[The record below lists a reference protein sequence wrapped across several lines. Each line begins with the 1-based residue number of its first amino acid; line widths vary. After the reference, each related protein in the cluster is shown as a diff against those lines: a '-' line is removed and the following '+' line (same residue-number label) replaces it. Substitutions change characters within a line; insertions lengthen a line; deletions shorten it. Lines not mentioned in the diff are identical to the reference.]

1 MSSSSRPGRASISP
15 FRSRRTSAAG
25 GGAGVAAAAHPPP
38 ARTSSGG
45 RPSTPSSS
53 SSAAGGGRPT
63 TPSSSSAGGRPTTP
77 SAAFARST
85 TPSSGRPTTPSS
97 ASSRAAGRA
106 PPVAAVDAANA
117 KENIMVTV
125 RFRPL
130 SPREINKGDEVAWYA
145 DGDNM
150 VRNEYNPSIAYAF
163 DKVFGPATT
172 TRHVYDIAAQHVVSG
187 AMEGINGTV
196 FAYGVT
202 SSGKTH
208 TMHTPGREF
217 LLRVS
222 YLEIYNEVINDLL
235 DPIGQN
241 LRIREDAQGTYVE
254 GIKEEVVL
262 SPAHALS
269 LIASGEEHRHVG
281 SNNFNLVSSRSH
293 TIFTLTIE
301 SSPSGENDEGEVKLS
316 QLNLID
322 LAGSES
328 SKTETTGLRRKEGS
342 YINKSLLTLGTVIA
356 KLTDGKATHIPYRDS
371 KLTRLL
377 QSSLSGHG
385 RISLICTVTPA
396 SSNSEETH
404 NTLKFAHRSK
414 HIEIKA
420 SQNKI
425 IDEKSLIKKYQKE
438 ITCLKEELQQLRRGM
453 MGNGY
458 IPPTDQEDLVSLKL
472 QLEAGQVKLQSRLE
486 EEEEAKAALMGR
498 IQRLTKLILVS
509 TKSSISSNV
518 SGKASLRRRHSF
530 GEDELAY
537 LPDRKR
543 EYSMEDDDVS
553 LDSEFSVEGKLDS
566 NNPDESLRFDRR
578 NRRRGM
584 LGWFKL
590 KKSDQ
595 LSGLSTS
602 VDSESTASG
611 SPSFSRSSQQKHP
624 LLDLKDGRRK
634 SMTRKGDDPAL
645 TDSFPGRTQAGDLF
659 SAASRAR
666 HHLPSG
672 TTIVDQIDLL
682 QEQVKMLAGEVALCT
697 SSLKRLSEQAAN
709 NPDDSQIQEQIEKLK
724 NEIDEKKSHIRV
736 LEQRMAQSL
745 ETTEDPAIRTEMS
758 QTFSKLSTQLS
769 EKTFEL
775 EIMSADNRI
784 LQDQLQAKVSENAEL
799 VETVAQ
805 LRQEIDNLLKTAK
818 NEDNVASMQS
828 SEPSSTSSNPRDL
841 ANEVASHS
849 KMPSRT
855 TEDHTESPLK
865 SQVLLQAA
873 EIENLK
879 LDKLRLAEEKD
890 GLEIHSQK
898 LAEESSYAKE
908 LAAAAAVELK
918 NLAEEVTRLS
928 YENAKLNADLAAAKD
943 QTRSSIQSDTKRR
956 DQENGIFVEE
966 LQKELVA
973 SCQREAVLED
983 TLSQRARRESE
994 LLKVIEDAKCREHD
1008 LENELANM
1016 WMLVAELKKENSQE
1030 DLFQFKATQNGYHS
1044 SKSDTGRMMSGME
1057 ASDNRNWDGVSVSTY
1072 EEAKAAYNVQRRRC
1086 KELEGIVSRLKGEDL
1101 RGLDVKV
1108 LEELQNF
1115 HVEALSK
1122 ICQEKIWA
1130 GRSRNKHY
1138 RSDPKIKLKARET
1151 RKLLAYD

>member
-1 MSSSSRPGRASISP
+1 MSSSRSTRSSMSP
-15 FRSRRTSAAG
+15 FRSRRSAP
-25 GGAGVAAAAHPPP
+25 AAAAAAPPPP

-45 RPSTPSSS
+45 RPSTPSSTASARPTTPS
-53 SSAAGGGRPT
+53 STSGGRPATPSAAFARPT
-63 TPSSSSAGGRPTTP
+63 TPSSSARP
-77 SAAFARST
+77 A
-85 TPSSGRPTTPSS
+85 TPSSTASARPTTPSS
-97 ASSRAAGRA
+97 VSSRAAGRA
-106 PPVAAVDAANA
+106 PLVDAASA

-130 SPREINKGDEVAWYA
+130 SPREISKGDEVAWYA

-150 VRNEYNPSIAYAF
+150 VRNEYNLSIAYAF

-172 TRHVYDIAAQHVVSG
+172 TRHVYDVAAQHVVSG
-187 AMEGINGTV
+187 AMQGINGTV

-208 TMHTPGREF
+208 TMHGEQKSPGIIPLAVKDVFSIIQDTPGREF

-235 DPIGQN
+235 DPTGQN

-281 SNNFNLVSSRSH
+281 SNNFNLFSSRSH

-301 SSPSGENDEGEVKLS
+301 SSPSGESDAAEEVKLS

-414 HIEIKA
+414 HVEIKA

-438 ITCLKEELQQLRRGM
+438 ITSLKEELQQLRRGM
-453 MGNGY
+453 MGNGC
-458 IPPTDQEDLVSLKL
+458 ILPTDQEDLVNLKL

-486 EEEEAKAALMGR
+486 QEEEAKAALMGR

-509 TKSSISSNV
+509 TKSSISSSV
-518 SGKASLRRRHSF
+518 SGKTNLRRRHSF
-530 GEDELAY
+530 GEDELVY

-543 EYSMEDDDVS
+543 EYFADDDDIS
-553 LDSEFSVEGKLDS
+553 LDSELSLEGKLDS
-566 NNPDESLRFDRR
+566 NNPDESARFDRR
-578 NRRRGM
+578 NRKRGM

-595 LSGLSTS
+595 LSGLSSS
-602 VDSESTASG
+602 VDGDSNASG
-611 SPSFSRSSQQKHP
+611 SPSCSKSSQQKNL

-634 SMTRKGDDPAL
+634 SMTRKGDDTTLA
-645 TDSFPGRTQAGDLF
+645 DSFLERTQAGDLF

-666 HHLPSG
+666 HPLPSG

-709 NPDDSQIQEQIEKLK
+709 NPDDVQIQEQIEKLK
-724 NEIDEKKSHIRV
+724 DEIAEKKSHIHL
-736 LEQRMAQSL
+736 LEQRMVQSL
-745 ETTEDPAIRTEMS
+745 ETTEDPATKTELS

-784 LQDQLQAKVSENAEL
+784 LQDQLQAKVTENVEL
-799 VETVAQ
+799 QETVAQ
-805 LRQEIDNLLKTAK
+805 LRQEISSMKAAK
-818 NEDNVASMQS
+818 SEDSFASVQS
-828 SEPSSTSSNPRDL
+828 SEPSTASTDTRDNTNEISNH
-841 ANEVASHS
+841 AN
-849 KMPSRT
+849 MPSRT
-855 TEDHTESPLK
+855 TEGNESGLI
-865 SQVLLQAA
+865 SQVLKQAS
-873 EIENLK
+873 EIESLK
-879 LDKLRLAEEKD
+879 QDNLRLAEEKD

-908 LAAAAAVELK
+908 LASAAAIELK

-928 YENAKLNADLAAAKD
+928 YENAKLNADLAAAKE
-943 QTRSSIQSDTKRR
+943 QTASVSRSNIHNDTKRR
-956 DQENGIFVEE
+956 DHENGILVEE

-983 TLSQRARRESE
+983 TLSQKDRRENE
-994 LLKVIEDAKCREHD
+994 LLKIIDDTKCHEHE
-1008 LENELANM
+1008 LENELASM
-1016 WMLVAELKKENSQE
+1016 WVLVSKIKKESSQE
-1030 DLFQFKATQNGYHS
+1030 DVFEFKAKQNGFHS
-1044 SKSDTGRMMSGME
+1044 SKTDGGRLASEMQ
-1057 ASDNRNWDGVSVSTY
+1057 ASDNGSWGGLSTI
-1072 EEAKAAYNVQRRRC
+1072 EEARAAYNFERRRC
-1086 KELEGIVSRLKGEDL
+1086 KELEGVVSRLKGEDL

-1115 HVEALSK
+1115 HVEALSR
-1122 ICQEKIWA
+1122 ICQEKMA
-1130 GRSRNKHY
+1130 SQV
-1138 RSDPKIKLKARET
+1138 L
-1151 RKLLAYD
+1151 

>member
-1 MSSSSRPGRASISP
+1 MSSSKPTRSSISP
-15 FRSRRTSAAG
+15 FRSRRSAPAASAAG
-25 GGAGVAAAAHPPP
+25 PPP
-38 ARTSSGG
+38 AARTSSGG
-45 RPSTPSSS
+45 RPSTPSSTASARPTTPS
-53 SSAAGGGRPT
+53 SSGGRPANPSAAFARPT
-63 TPSSSSAGGRPTTP
+63 TPSSSSARP
-77 SAAFARST
+77 A
-85 TPSSGRPTTPSS
+85 TPSSTASARPTTPSS
-97 ASSRAAGRA
+97 ISSRASGRA
-106 PPVAAVDAANA
+106 PLVDAANA

-150 VRNEYNPSIAYAF
+150 VRNEYNLSIAYAF

-172 TRHVYDIAAQHVVSG
+172 TRHVYDVAAQHVVSG
-187 AMEGINGTV
+187 AMQGINGTV

-208 TMHTPGREF
+208 TMHGEQKSPGIIPLAVKDVFSIIQDTPGREF

-235 DPIGQN
+235 DPTGQN

-301 SSPSGENDEGEVKLS
+301 SSPSGENEAEEVKLS

-377 QSSLSGHG
+377 QFSLSGHG

-438 ITCLKEELQQLRRGM
+438 ISSLKEELQQLRRGM
-453 MGNGY
+453 MGNGG
-458 IPPTDQEDLVSLKL
+458 ILPTDQEDLVNLKL

-486 EEEEAKAALMGR
+486 QEEEAKAALMSR

-518 SGKASLRRRHSF
+518 SGKTNLRRRHSF
-530 GEDELAY
+530 GEDELVY

-543 EYSMEDDDVS
+543 EYFVDDDDVS
-553 LDSEFSVEGKLDS
+553 LDSELSLEGKFDL
-566 NNPDESLRFDRR
+566 NNPDESARFGRR
-578 NRRRGM
+578 NRKRGM

-595 LSGLSTS
+595 LSGLSSS
-602 VDSESTASG
+602 VDGDSTASG
-611 SPSFSRSSQQKHP
+611 SPSCSKSSQQKHL

-645 TDSFPGRTQAGDLF
+645 ADSFLERTQAGDLF
-659 SAASRAR
+659 SAAPRAR
-666 HHLPSG
+666 HPLPSG

-697 SSLKRLSEQAAN
+697 SSLKRLTEQATN
-709 NPDDSQIQEQIEKLK
+709 NPDDLQIQEQIEKLK
-724 NEIDEKKSHIRV
+724 DEITEKKSHIHM
-736 LEQRMAQSL
+736 LEQRMVQSL
-745 ETTEDPAIRTEMS
+745 ETTEDPTIRTELS

-784 LQDQLQAKVSENAEL
+784 LQDQLQAKVTENAEL
-799 VETVAQ
+799 QETVAR
-805 LRQEIDNLLKTAK
+805 LRQEISNLSKAAK
-818 NEDNVASMQS
+818 SEDSFASVQS
-828 SEPSSTSSNPRDL
+828 SEPSTASTDTRDQ
-841 ANEVASHS
+841 ANEVSSHAN
-849 KMPSRT
+849 MPSRT
-855 TEDHTESPLK
+855 TDLNESGFI
-865 SQVLLQAA
+865 SQVLKQAS
-873 EIENLK
+873 EIESLK
-879 LDKLRLAEEKD
+879 QENLRLVEEKD
-890 GLEIHSQK
+890 GLEVHTQK

-908 LAAAAAVELK
+908 LASAAAVELK

-928 YENAKLNADLAAAKD
+928 YENAKLNADLAAAKELNASMS
-943 QTRSSIQSDTKRR
+943 RSNIHADPKRR
-956 DQENGIFVEE
+956 DHESGILVEE

-983 TLSQRARRESE
+983 TLSQKDRRESE
-994 LLKVIEDAKCREHD
+994 LLKIIDDAKCREHE
-1008 LENELANM
+1008 LENELASL
-1016 WMLVAELKKENSQE
+1016 WALISKIKKENSQQDVFE
-1030 DLFQFKATQNGYHS
+1030 FKAKQNGFHS
-1044 SKSDTGRMMSGME
+1044 SKTDSGRLVSEMP
-1057 ASDNRNWDGVSVSTY
+1057 APDNGSWDGLSTF
-1072 EEAKAAYNVQRRRC
+1072 EEARAAYNYERMRC
-1086 KELEGIVSRLKGEDL
+1086 KELESVVSRLKGEDL

-1115 HVEALSK
+1115 HVEALSR
-1122 ICQEKIWA
+1122 ICQEKMA
-1130 GRSRNKHY
+1130 SQA
-1138 RSDPKIKLKARET
+1138 L
-1151 RKLLAYD
+1151 

>member
-1 MSSSSRPGRASISP
+1 
-15 FRSRRTSAAG
+15 
-25 GGAGVAAAAHPPP
+25 
-38 ARTSSGG
+38 
-45 RPSTPSSS
+45 
-53 SSAAGGGRPT
+53 
-63 TPSSSSAGGRPTTP
+63 
-77 SAAFARST
+77 
-85 TPSSGRPTTPSS
+85 
-97 ASSRAAGRA
+97 
-106 PPVAAVDAANA
+106 
-117 KENIMVTV
+117 MVTV

-145 DGDNM
+145 DGDNL
-150 VRNEYNPSIAYAF
+150 VRNEYNPIIAYAF

-172 TRHVYDIAAQHVVSG
+172 TRHVYDVAAQHVVSG
-187 AMEGINGTV
+187 AMQGINGTV

-208 TMHTPGREF
+208 TMHGEQKSPGIIPLAVKDVFSIIQDTPGREF

-235 DPIGQN
+235 DPTGQN

-254 GIKEEVVL
+254 GVKEEVVL

-301 SSPSGENDEGEVKLS
+301 SSPCGESEAEEEVRLS

-414 HIEIKA
+414 HVEIKA

-438 ITCLKEELQQLRRGM
+438 ISCLKEELQQLRRGI
-453 MGNGY
+453 MGNGC
-458 IPPTDQEDLVSLKL
+458 ILPTGQEDLVNLKL

-486 EEEEAKAALMGR
+486 QEEEAKAALMGR

-518 SGKASLRRRHSF
+518 SGKSNLRRRHSF
-530 GEDELAY
+530 GEDELVY

-543 EYSMEDDDVS
+543 EYFIDDDDVS
-553 LDSEFSVEGKLDS
+553 LDSELSLEGKLDL
-566 NNPDESLRFDRR
+566 NNPDESARFDRR
-578 NRRRGM
+578 NRKRGM

-595 LSGLSTS
+595 LSGLSS
-602 VDSESTASG
+602 SLDGDSAASG
-611 SPSFSRSSQQKHP
+611 SPSGSKVSQHKNL

-634 SMTRKGDDPAL
+634 SMTRKGDDPTIA
-645 TDSFPGRTQAGDLF
+645 DSFLERTQAGDLF
-659 SAASRAR
+659 SAAPRAR
-666 HHLPSG
+666 HSLPSG

-682 QEQVKMLAGEVALCT
+682 REQVKMLAGEVALCT
-697 SSLKRLSEQAAN
+697 SSLKRLTEQAAN
-709 NPDDSQIQEQIEKLK
+709 NPDDLQLQEQIEKLK
-724 NEIDEKKSHIRV
+724 NEITEKKSHIHV
-736 LEQRMAQSL
+736 LEQRMVQSL
-745 ETTEDPAIRTEMS
+745 EITEDPAIKTELS

-784 LQDQLQAKVSENAEL
+784 LRDQLQTKVTENTEL
-799 VETVAQ
+799 QETVAR
-805 LRQEIDNLLKTAK
+805 LRQEILNLSKSAK
-818 NEDNVASMQS
+818 SEDSFASVQSVQS
-828 SEPSSTSSNPRDL
+828 SEPSTASTDTGDQ
-841 ANEVASHS
+841 ANEISNHAN
-849 KMPSRT
+849 MPSRT
-855 TEDHTESPLK
+855 TDENDTGLI
-865 SQVLLQAA
+865 SQVLKQAS
-873 EIENLK
+873 EIESLK
-879 LDKLRLAEEKD
+879 QEKQRLVEEKD
-890 GLEIHSQK
+890 GLEIHSKK

-908 LAAAAAVELK
+908 LASAAAIELK

-928 YENAKLNADLAAAKD
+928 YENAKLNADLTAAKEL
-943 QTRSSIQSDTKRR
+943 TPSISRSNIHIDTKRR
-956 DQENGIFVEE
+956 DHESGILVDE
-966 LQKELVA
+966 LQKELVT

-983 TLSQRARRESE
+983 TLSQKDRRETE
-994 LLKVIEDAKCREHD
+994 LLKIIDDAKCREHE
-1008 LENELANM
+1008 LENELASM
-1016 WMLVAELKKENSQE
+1016 WVLVSKVKKESSQVDAFE
-1030 DLFQFKATQNGYHS
+1030 FKAKQNGFHP
-1044 SKSDTGRMMSGME
+1044 SKSEMQ
-1057 ASDNRNWDGVSVSTY
+1057 ASDNGSWDGLSTF
-1072 EEAKAAYNVQRRRC
+1072 EEARAAYNFERRRC
-1086 KELEGIVSRLKGEDL
+1086 KELESLVCRLKCENL

-1115 HVEALSK
+1115 HVEALSR
-1122 ICQEKIWA
+1122 ICQEKM
-1130 GRSRNKHY
+1130 S
-1138 RSDPKIKLKARET
+1138 SQVL
-1151 RKLLAYD
+1151 

>member
-1 MSSSSRPGRASISP
+1 MSSSRSTRSSMSP
-15 FRSRRTSAAG
+15 FRSRRSAQ
-25 GGAGVAAAAHPPP
+25 AAAAAAPPPP

-45 RPSTPSSS
+45 RPSTPSSTASARPTTPS
-53 SSAAGGGRPT
+53 STSGGRPATPSAAFARPT
-63 TPSSSSAGGRPTTP
+63 TPSSSARP
-77 SAAFARST
+77 A
-85 TPSSGRPTTPSS
+85 TPSSTASARPTTPSS
-97 ASSRAAGRA
+97 VSSRAAGRA
-106 PPVAAVDAANA
+106 PLVDPANA

-150 VRNEYNPSIAYAF
+150 VRNEYNLSIAYAF

-172 TRHVYDIAAQHVVSG
+172 TRHVYDVAAQHVVSG
-187 AMEGINGTV
+187 AMQGINGTV

-208 TMHTPGREF
+208 TMHGEQKSPGIIPLAVKDVFSIIQDTPGREF

-281 SNNFNLVSSRSH
+281 SNNFNLFSSRSH

-301 SSPSGENDEGEVKLS
+301 SSPSGESDAAEEVKLS

-414 HIEIKA
+414 HVEIKA

-438 ITCLKEELQQLRRGM
+438 ISSLKEELQQLRRGM
-453 MGNGY
+453 MGNGC
-458 IPPTDQEDLVSLKL
+458 ILPTDQEDLVNLKL

-486 EEEEAKAALMGR
+486 QEEEAKAALMGR

-518 SGKASLRRRHSF
+518 SGKTNLRRRHSF
-530 GEDELAY
+530 GEDELVY

-543 EYSMEDDDVS
+543 EYFADDDDIS
-553 LDSEFSVEGKLDS
+553 LDSELSLEGKLDS
-566 NNPDESLRFDRR
+566 NNPDESAKFDRR
-578 NRRRGM
+578 NRKRGM

-595 LSGLSTS
+595 LSGLSSS
-602 VDSESTASG
+602 VDGDSNASG
-611 SPSFSRSSQQKHP
+611 SPSCSKSSQQKNL

-634 SMTRKGDDPAL
+634 STTRKGDDTTLA
-645 TDSFPGRTQAGDLF
+645 DSFLERTQAGDLF

-666 HHLPSG
+666 HPLPSG

-697 SSLKRLSEQAAN
+697 SSLKRLSEQATN
-709 NPDDSQIQEQIEKLK
+709 NPDDVQIKEQIEKLK
-724 NEIDEKKSHIRV
+724 DEIAEKKSHIHL
-736 LEQRMAQSL
+736 LEQRMVQSL
-745 ETTEDPAIRTEMS
+745 QTTEDPATKTELS

-784 LQDQLQAKVSENAEL
+784 LQDHLQAKVTENVEL
-799 VETVAQ
+799 RETVAQ
-805 LRQEIDNLLKTAK
+805 LRQEISSMKAAK
-818 NEDNVASMQS
+818 SEDSFASVQS
-828 SEPSSTSSNPRDL
+828 SEPSTASTDTGDNTNEISNH
-841 ANEVASHS
+841 AN
-849 KMPSRT
+849 MPSRT
-855 TEDHTESPLK
+855 EGNESGLI
-865 SQVLLQAA
+865 SQVLKQAS
-873 EIENLK
+873 EIESLK
-879 LDKLRLAEEKD
+879 QENLRLAEEKD

-908 LAAAAAVELK
+908 LASAAAIELK

-928 YENAKLNADLAAAKD
+928 YENAKLNADLAAAKE
-943 QTRSSIQSDTKRR
+943 QTASVSRSNIHNDTKRR
-956 DQENGIFVEE
+956 DHENGILVEE

-983 TLSQRARRESE
+983 TLSQKDRRESE
-994 LLKVIEDAKCREHD
+994 LLKIIDDTKCREHE
-1008 LENELANM
+1008 LENELASM
-1016 WMLVAELKKENSQE
+1016 WVLVSKIKKESCQE
-1030 DLFQFKATQNGYHS
+1030 DVFEFKAKQNGFHS
-1044 SKSDTGRMMSGME
+1044 SKTDGGRLASEMQ
-1057 ASDNRNWDGVSVSTY
+1057 ASDNGSWNALSTI
-1072 EEAKAAYNVQRRRC
+1072 EEARAAYNFERRRC

-1115 HVEALSK
+1115 HVEALSR
-1122 ICQEKIWA
+1122 ICQEKMA
-1130 GRSRNKHY
+1130 SQV
-1138 RSDPKIKLKARET
+1138 L
-1151 RKLLAYD
+1151 

>member
-208 TMHTPGREF
+208 TMHGEQKSPGIIPLAVKDVFSIIQDTPGREF

-943 QTRSSIQSDTKRR
+943 HTRSSIQSDTKRR

-1122 ICQEKIWA
+1122 ICQEKMA
-1130 GRSRNKHY
+1130 NQV
-1138 RSDPKIKLKARET
+1138 L
-1151 RKLLAYD
+1151 

>member
-1 MSSSSRPGRASISP
+1 
-15 FRSRRTSAAG
+15 
-25 GGAGVAAAAHPPP
+25 
-38 ARTSSGG
+38 
-45 RPSTPSSS
+45 
-53 SSAAGGGRPT
+53 
-63 TPSSSSAGGRPTTP
+63 
-77 SAAFARST
+77 
-85 TPSSGRPTTPSS
+85 
-97 ASSRAAGRA
+97 
-106 PPVAAVDAANA
+106 
-117 KENIMVTV
+117 MVTV

-208 TMHTPGREF
+208 TMHGEQKSPGIIPLAVKDVFSIIQDTPGREF

-611 SPSFSRSSQQKHP
+611 SPSFSRSSQQKNP

-1115 HVEALSK
+1115 HVEALSR
-1122 ICQEKIWA
+1122 ICQEKGEVTA
-1130 GRSRNKHY
+1130 LQLPSN
-1138 RSDPKIKLKARET
+1138 SSADVDPFTPHHTILQQPKQH
-1151 RKLLAYD
+1151 

>member
-1 MSSSSRPGRASISP
+1 MSSSRSTRSSISP
-15 FRSRRTSAAG
+15 FRSRLSAPAP
-25 GGAGVAAAAHPPP
+25 PPP
-38 ARTSSGG
+38 ARASSGG
-45 RPSTPSSS
+45 RPSTPSSTASARPTTPS
-53 SSAAGGGRPT
+53 STSAGRLATPSAAFARPT
-63 TPSSSSAGGRPTTP
+63 TPSSSARP
-77 SAAFARST
+77 A
-85 TPSSGRPTTPSS
+85 TPSSTASARPTTPSS
-97 ASSRAAGRA
+97 VSSRAAGRA
-106 PPVAAVDAANA
+106 PLVDAANA

-172 TRHVYDIAAQHVVSG
+172 TRHVYDVAAQHVVSG
-187 AMEGINGTV
+187 AMQGINGTV

-208 TMHTPGREF
+208 TMH
-217 LLRVS
+217 
-222 YLEIYNEVINDLL
+222 VINDLL
-235 DPIGQN
+235 DPTGQN

-269 LIASGEEHRHVG
+269 LIATGEEHRHVG

-301 SSPSGENDEGEVKLS
+301 SSPSGESDAAEEVKLS

-342 YINKSLLTLGTVIA
+342 YINKSLLTLGTVIS

-414 HIEIKA
+414 HVEIKA
-420 SQNKI
+420 SQNK
-425 IDEKSLIKKYQKE
+425 
-438 ITCLKEELQQLRRGM
+438 
-453 MGNGY
+453 
-458 IPPTDQEDLVSLKL
+458 
-472 QLEAGQVKLQSRLE
+472 
-486 EEEEAKAALMGR
+486 
-498 IQRLTKLILVS
+498 
-509 TKSSISSNV
+509 
-518 SGKASLRRRHSF
+518 
-530 GEDELAY
+530 LAY

-543 EYSMEDDDVS
+543 EYFVDDDDIS
-553 LDSEFSVEGKLDS
+553 LDSELSLEGKLDS
-566 NNPDESLRFDRR
+566 NNPDESARFDRR
-578 NRRRGM
+578 NRKRGM

-595 LSGLSTS
+595 LSGLSSS
-602 VDSESTASG
+602 VDGDSNASG
-611 SPSFSRSSQQKHP
+611 SPSCSKSSQQKNL

-634 SMTRKGDDPAL
+634 SMTRKGDDPTLA
-645 TDSFPGRTQAGDLF
+645 DSFLERTQAGDLF

-666 HHLPSG
+666 HPLPSG

-682 QEQVKMLAGEVALCT
+682 QEQVKMLAGEVALCS

-709 NPDDSQIQEQIEKLK
+709 NPDDVQIQEQIEKLK
-724 NEIDEKKSHIRV
+724 DEITEKKSHIHL
-736 LEQRMAQSL
+736 LEQRMVQSL
-745 ETTEDPAIRTEMS
+745 ETKEDPATKTELS

-784 LQDQLQAKVSENAEL
+784 LQDQLHAKVTENAEL
-799 VETVAQ
+799 QETVAQ
-805 LRQEIDNLLKTAK
+805 LRQEISSLKAAK
-818 NEDNVASMQS
+818 SEDSFASVQS
-828 SEPSSTSSNPRDL
+828 SEPSTASTDTRDSTNDISNHT
-841 ANEVASHS
+841 N
-849 KMPSRT
+849 MPSRT
-855 TEDHTESPLK
+855 TEGNESGLF
-865 SQVLLQAA
+865 SQVLKQAS
-873 EIENLK
+873 EIESLK
-879 LDKLRLAEEKD
+879 QEKLRLAEEKD

-908 LAAAAAVELK
+908 LASAAAVELK

-928 YENAKLNADLAAAKD
+928 YENAKLNADLAAAKE
-943 QTRSSIQSDTKRR
+943 QTASVSRSNIHNDAKQR
-956 DQENGIFVEE
+956 DHENGILVEE

-983 TLSQRARRESE
+983 TLSQKDRRESD
-994 LLKVIEDAKCREHD
+994 LLKVIDDAKCREHE
-1008 LENELANM
+1008 LENELASM
-1016 WMLVAELKKENSQE
+1016 WVLVSKIKKESSQE
-1030 DLFQFKATQNGYHS
+1030 DVFEFKSKQNGFHS
-1044 SKSDTGRMMSGME
+1044 SKSDSGRVVSEMQ
-1057 ASDNRNWDGVSVSTY
+1057 ASDNRSWDGLSTI
-1072 EEAKAAYNVQRRRC
+1072 EEARAAYNFERRRC
-1086 KELEGIVSRLKGEDL
+1086 KELESAVSRLKGEDL

-1115 HVEALSK
+1115 HVEALSR
-1122 ICQEKIWA
+1122 ICQEKMA
-1130 GRSRNKHY
+1130 SQV
-1138 RSDPKIKLKARET
+1138 L
-1151 RKLLAYD
+1151 

>member
-97 ASSRAAGRA
+97 ESSRAAGRA

-145 DGDNM
+145 NGDNM

-994 LLKVIEDAKCREHD
+994 LLKVIEDAKCHEHD

-1122 ICQEKIWA
+1122 ICQEKVDVME
-1130 GRSRNKHY
+1130 K
-1138 RSDPKIKLKARET
+1138 D
-1151 RKLLAYD
+1151 